1 MKRTKPFGVARLAA
15 LAFIGVLT
23 LAGCSGGAKTEQNP
37 VTSGPD
43 AGPSYT
49 GPAPVSDDVQA
60 FKVNFWEN
68 VRGENRCGNC
78 HKAGGQMPNFAR
90 SDDVNEAYQQ
100 AQSVINRE
108 NPSQSTIVVKVGGG
122 HNCWLADPSAC
133 ASILTTWITNWVGA
147 SGAAAKQIELLPPK
161 NVRDPGTTKRFPD
174 SSASFKPVH
183 DILLEY
189 GCNRCHTSTSATAQ
203 SPFFASADLDEA
215 YEAAKPKM
223 NLDHPEQSRFV
234 IRLRNEFH
242 NCFVDTTHSCASD
255 AQEIQDAIAAMAAG
269 ITADP
274 VKNTVISKA
283 TTLYEGTV
291 ASGGSRY
298 DANVIAL
305 YEFKTGSGNT
315 VFDTSGVDPAA
326 DLTLTGTKG
335 NDFDWVGGWG
345 VQFKSPTAKA
355 QASTTASRKFYQ
367 RITLTGEYSIEAWVI
382 PGNVT
387 QEDSRI
393 VSYSGSKTARNFTL
407 GQTMYNYEFFGR
419 SSTTDANGEM
429 KLATKDAEKRLQ
441 AALQHVVLTFD
452 PVRGRHIYV
461 NGEDTG
467 VSESSGGSLAEWD
480 NSFAFVLG
488 NEVSNDK
495 PWAGVVRL
503 VAIHDRALTPEQI
516 KQNFVA
522 GVGEKYFLLFGVE
535 HLTDVPKSYILF
547 EAAQYDSHAY
557 LFANPRFISLDPAA
571 KPNDLRIKGMRI
583 GLNASEPQVG
593 QAYRLLDKTIMA
605 DDYTPASGAGIST
618 VGTVIPLEKGPAD
631 DEFYLCFD
639 QLGAKQDACTPFA
652 SVTQVVVPDSTP
664 KSDIGVRTF
673 DAINATMASLTG
685 VSPNTVKSTYD
696 GIRQSL
702 PAVNDI
708 QGFLSSHQTS
718 IAQLGLAYCKAMV
731 SDSSLRTKMF
741 DGELPSS
748 IGAGRNDASHGVI
761 INPLIN
767 KMVGDVAS
775 QPDLADVAD
784 SLDRLIF
791 ELCTATSCNST
802 QRVQSAAIAS
812 CGAVLGSAIT
822 TVE

>member
-1 MKRTKPFGVARLAA
+1 
-15 LAFIGVLT
+15 
-23 LAGCSGGAKTEQNP
+23 
-37 VTSGPD
+37 
-43 AGPSYT
+43 SYT

-68 VRGENRCGNC
+68 VRGTNRCGNC

-147 SGAAAKQIELLPPK
+147 TGSAAKQIELVPPK

-174 SSASFKPVH
+174 SSAGFKPVH
-183 DILLEY
+183 DLLLEY

-203 SPFFASADLDEA
+203 SPFFGSADIDEA
-215 YEAAKPKM
+215 YAAAKPKM

-234 IRLRNEFH
+234 VRLRNEFH
-242 NCFVDTTHSCASD
+242 NCFVDATHSCAVD

-274 VKNTVISKA
+274 VTNTVISKA

-298 DANVIAL
+298 DSNVIAL
-305 YEFKTGSGNT
+305 YEFKTGTGNT
-315 VFDTSGVDPAA
+315 VYDTSGVDPAA
-326 DLTLTGTKG
+326 DLTLAGTKG

-345 VQFKSPTAKA
+345 VQFKSSMAKA
-355 QASTTASRKFYQ
+355 QASTTASRKLYQ

-407 GQTMYNYEFFGR
+407 GQTMYNYEAFGR
-419 SSTTDANGEM
+419 SSNTDANGEV
-429 KLATKDAEKRLQ
+429 KLATKDADKKLQ
-441 AALQHVVLTFD
+441 AALQHVVITFD
-452 PVRGRHIYV
+452 PVRGRRIYV

-467 VSESSGGSLAEWD
+467 VMESSGGSLSEWD
-480 NSFAFVLG
+480 NSFALVLG

-503 VAIHDRALTPEQI
+503 VAIHDRALTEEQI
-516 KQNFVA
+516 KQNFAA

-535 HLTDVPKSYILF
+535 HITEIPKSYILF
-547 EAAQYDSHAY
+547 EAAQYDSHGY
-557 LFANPRFISLDPAA
+557 LFANPRFVSLDPAA
-571 KPNDLRIKGMRI
+571 TPNDLRIKGMRI

-593 QAYRLLDKTIMA
+593 QAYRLIDKTIA
-605 DDYTPASGAGIST
+605 NSDYTPASGAGIST
-618 VGTVIPLEKGPAD
+618 VGTIIPLEKGPAD

-639 QLGAKQDACTPFA
+639 QLGSKQDACSDFA
-652 SVTQVVVPDSTP
+652 RVSVTPTVDDTP

-673 DAINATMASLTG
+673 DAINASMASMTG
-685 VSPNTVKSTYD
+685 VSPNAVKTTYD

-708 QGFLSSHQTS
+708 QAFLSSHQTS
-718 IAQLGLAYCKAMV
+718 IAQLALAYCKAMV
-731 SDSSLRTKMF
+731 NNGGGIFGT
-741 DGELPSS
+741 LPSS
-748 IGAGRNDASHGVI
+748 LSATAGDSSHNAIIDPLYTNFVGNVSTQPDQADVKASLDLLITDLCTTKTCDAQRTR
-761 INPLIN
+761 
-767 KMVGDVAS
+767 DVA
-775 QPDLADVAD
+775 
-784 SLDRLIF
+784 
-791 ELCTATSCNST
+791 TA
-802 QRVQSAAIAS
+802 A
-812 CGAVLGSAIT
+812 CGAVLGSAISI
-822 TVE
+822 VE

>member
-1 MKRTKPFGVARLAA
+1 MKRTKQFGVARLAA
-15 LAFIGVLT
+15 IALLGVLA

-68 VRGENRCGNC
+68 VRGTNRCGNC

-133 ASILTTWITNWVGA
+133 ASILSTWITNWVGA
-147 SGAAAKQIELLPPK
+147 SGSAAKQIELVPPK

-174 SSASFKPVH
+174 SSAGFKPVH
-183 DILLEY
+183 DLLLEY

-203 SPFFASADLDEA
+203 SPFFGSADIDEA
-215 YEAAKPKM
+215 YAAAKPKM

-234 IRLRNEFH
+234 VRLRNEFH
-242 NCFVDTTHSCASD
+242 NCFVDATHSCAVD

-274 VKNTVISKA
+274 VTNTVISKA

-298 DANVIAL
+298 DSNVIAL
-305 YEFKTGSGNT
+305 YEFKTGTGNT
-315 VFDTSGVDPAA
+315 VYDTSGVDPAA
-326 DLTLTGTKG
+326 DLTLAGTKG

-345 VQFKSPTAKA
+345 VQFKSSMAKA
-355 QASTTASRKFYQ
+355 QASTTASRKLYQ

-407 GQTMYNYEFFGR
+407 GQTMYNYEAFGR
-419 SSTTDANGEM
+419 SSNTDANGEL
-429 KLATKDAEKRLQ
+429 KLATKDADKKLQ
-441 AALQHVVLTFD
+441 AALQHVVITFD
-452 PVRGRHIYV
+452 PVRGRRIYV

-467 VSESSGGSLAEWD
+467 VMESSGGSLSEWD
-480 NSFAFVLG
+480 NSFALVLG

-503 VAIHDRALTPEQI
+503 VAIHDRALTEEQI
-516 KQNFVA
+516 KQNFAA

-535 HLTDVPKSYILF
+535 HITEIPKSYILF
-547 EAAQYDSHAY
+547 EAAQYDSHGY
-557 LFANPRFISLDPAA
+557 LFTNPRFISLDPAA
-571 KPNDLRIKGMRI
+571 TPNDLRIKGMRI

-593 QAYRLLDKTIMA
+593 QAYRLIDKTIA
-605 DDYTPASGAGIST
+605 NSDYTPASGAGIST
-618 VGTVIPLEKGPAD
+618 VGTIIPLEKGPAD

-639 QLGAKQDACTPFA
+639 QLGSKQDACSDFA
-652 SVTQVVVPDSTP
+652 RVSVTPKVDDTP

-673 DAINATMASLTG
+673 DALNATMASMTG
-685 VSPNTVKSTYD
+685 VHPNVMKATYD

-708 QGFLSSHQTS
+708 QAFLSSHQTS
-718 IAQLGLAYCKAMV
+718 IAQLALGYCKAMV
-731 SDSSLRTKMF
+731 NGGGGVFGT
-741 DGELPSS
+741 LPSS
-748 IGAGRNDASHGVI
+748 MNPARNDASHGAI

-767 KMVGDVAS
+767 NMVSNATSDPDV
-775 QPDLADVAD
+775 ADVAD
-784 SLDRLIF
+784 SLDRLIY
-791 ELCTATSCNST
+791 ELCTSTSCNT
-802 QRVQSAAIAS
+802 KQRVESVAIAA

>member
-133 ASILTTWITNWVGA
+133 ASILTTGITNWVGA
-147 SGAAAKQIELLPPK
+147 SGAAAKQIELVPPK

-223 NLDHPEQSRFV
+223 NLDKPEDSRFV

-242 NCFVDTTHSCASD
+242 NCFVDATHSCASD

-731 SDSSLRTKMF
+731 SDNSLRTKMF

-748 IGAGRNDASHGVI
+748 IGAGRNDASHGAI

-784 SLDRLIF
+784 SLDRLIS